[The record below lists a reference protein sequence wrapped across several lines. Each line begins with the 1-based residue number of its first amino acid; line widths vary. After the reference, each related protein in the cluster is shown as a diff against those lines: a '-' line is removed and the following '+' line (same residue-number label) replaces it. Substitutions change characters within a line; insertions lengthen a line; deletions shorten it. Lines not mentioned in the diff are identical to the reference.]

1 MKKVT
6 IHYDAIAVAAAV
18 LTISLG
24 MNAWQRY
31 QFNDLLAEH
40 VDSQW
45 EAQNVKANLV
55 YARSLLKVC
64 DPVKYADLDVNE

>member
-6 IHYDAIAVAAAV
+6 VHYDAIALVAVVLAV
-18 LTISLG
+18 SFG

-31 QFNDLLAEH
+31 QFNDLLAEY

-45 EAQNVKANLV
+45 EAQNVKSNLV
-55 YARSLLKVC
+55 YARSLLKAC
-64 DPVKYADLDVNE
+64 DPVKYADLDASE